1 MISQRQ
7 LCKRVFYDPHYFLA
21 FGFGSG
27 LAGFAPG
34 TWGTMMAIPL
44 YLLLLKLP
52 SIAYLGVCILAFVYG
67 CWVCGKVAKEL
78 GVHDYKGIVW
88 DEVLGYWLTMFMIPV
103 SLKAVVLGF
112 VLFRIFDIIKPPPIR
127 WVDRHVHGGVGIMLD
142 DVLAAVP
149 AWLILFISHKAG
161 VL

>member
-44 YLLLLKLP
+44 YLLLVKLP
-52 SIAYLGVCILAFVYG
+52 FGAYLGACVLAFIYG
-67 CWVCGKVAKEL
+67 CWVCDKVAKEL
-78 GVHDYKGIVW
+78 EVHDYKGIVW

-103 SLKAVVLGF
+103 SFKAVVLGF

-127 WVDRHVHGGVGIMLD
+127 WVDRHISGGFGIMFD

-149 AWLILFISHKAG
+149 AWLVLFMCYKAG